1 MERCDF
7 QSEKMNPNSFSI
19 LGYLSVLLWL
29 AVPVVWLLA
38 RRYRLPGWLALALA
52 CAAFVFAKFNSSS
65 HVDRIEV
72 KKVEQDVNQLEV
84 AAAKRKAV
92 EEARGGEVAD
102 IRFAEDGNDDF
113 IDKAG
118 MEDADKKYLDSI
130 EKAADPEWKGKKKKR
145 GETEKES
152 GDLEDELGGEE
163 VISGVKS
170 DALPVKEEREPI
182 FMSETE
188 MGIAQ
193 RIDSLNL
200 DACRIAILLGIL
212 ILMIDYLTRM
222 NSYDRSYFPLPL
234 PASWRNAFT
243 PVPTTFHRPVSAHR
257 SLREELAWL
266 VRRGDI
272 FICFTKDASGLPTDL
287 PRLAKMGRFSKPL
300 EVLHIKD
307 NDRISDQ
314 FVFESLWYGRSCF
327 TVDSID
333 RIHQLFSSIYL
344 QLQQRR
350 VARARSNF
358 NVHIIWNIDQA
369 LHQDDI
375 ADFEALARPAGFSL
389 FICNDNPI

>member
-1 MERCDF
+1 
-7 QSEKMNPNSFSI
+7 MNLNSFSI

-38 RRYRLPGWLALALA
+38 RRFKLPGWLALALA

-72 KKVEQDVNQLEV
+72 KQVEQNVNQLEV

-130 EKAADPEWKGKKKKR
+130 EKSADPAWKGKKKKR

-182 FMSETE
+182 FMSQDH
-188 MGIAQ
+188 MNIAQ
-193 RIDSLNL
+193 RLDGLNI
-200 DACRIAILLGIL
+200 DACRWAILLGFIIL
-212 ILMIDYLTRM
+212 ILDYLTRV

-243 PVPTTFHRPVSAHR
+243 PVPTTFHRPTSARR
-257 SLREELAWL
+257 SIGQELAWL

-272 FICFTKDASGLPTDL
+272 FICFTKDASELPTDL
-287 PRLAKMGRFSKPL
+287 ARFDKLGKLSKPID
-300 EVLHIKD
+300 VLHVKD
-307 NDRISDQ
+307 NDRISDELI
-314 FVFESLWYGRSCF
+314 FESLWYGRSCF
-327 TVDSID
+327 AVDSID
-333 RIHQLFSSIYL
+333 RINQLFGSIYF
-344 QLQQRR
+344 QLQQRQ
-350 VARARSNF
+350 ASRARSRF

-369 LHQDDI
+369 LHEDDI
-375 ADFEALARPAGFSL
+375 AAFKALAGPAGFSL
-389 FICNDNPI
+389 FICKDNPS

>member
-1 MERCDF
+1 
-7 QSEKMNPNSFSI
+7 MNLNSFSI

-38 RRYRLPGWLALALA
+38 RRFKLPGWLALAIA
-52 CAAFVFAKFNSSS
+52 SCAFIFAKFNSSN

-72 KKVEQDVNQLEV
+72 KQVAQNINQLEI

-130 EKAADPEWKGKKKKR
+130 EKAADPAWKGNKKKR
-145 GETEKES
+145 GESEKAG

-182 FMSETE
+182 FMSQDH
-188 MGIAQ
+188 MNIAQ
-193 RIDSLNL
+193 RLDSLNL
-200 DACRIAILLGIL
+200 DACRWAILLGFIIL
-212 ILMIDYLTRM
+212 ILDYLTRV

-234 PASWRNAFT
+234 PATWRNAFT
-243 PVPTTFHRPVSAHR
+243 PVPTTFHRPTSARR
-257 SLREELAWL
+257 STGQELAWL

-272 FICFTKDASGLPTDL
+272 FICFTKDASSLPVSF
-287 PRLAKMGRFSKPL
+287 PRLGKLGNSIDL
-300 EVLHIKD
+300 LHVD
-307 NDRISDQ
+307 SDRISDELI
-314 FVFESLWYGRSCF
+314 FESLWYGRSCF
-327 TVDSID
+327 VVDSID
-333 RIHQLFSSIYL
+333 RINQIFSSIYF
-344 QLQQRR
+344 QLEQRHS
-350 VARARSNF
+350 ARARSKF
-358 NVHIIWNIDQA
+358 NVHLIWNIDQA
-369 LHQDDI
+369 LHEDDI
-375 ADFEALARPAGFSL
+375 AAFENLARPAGFSL
-389 FICNDNPI
+389 FICKDNPS